1 MKILIICNCT
11 TGLERFRGM
20 LIEKLLNKKR
30 VSVIVPVSDEEK
42 ELEAEK
48 ELKKCHAN

>member
-20 LIEKLLNKKR
+20 LIEKLIEQKNR

-42 ELEAEK
+42 EL
-48 ELKKCHAN
+48 KKCHAN